1 MVIAW
6 MIALAPAVRQNLSL
20 SAKHA
25 LRASAMTK
33 PGPTDQTF
41 VVLLGGALAV
51 TPRLRADVAGARVVA
66 ADGGMRHAAGL
77 GVTPEIWVGD
87 FDSTPPELI
96 AAWPSIERQP
106 WPAAKNETDG
116 ALAVSVAAER
126 GARRIVLAGALGG
139 ERSDH
144 ALMHLIHAVS
154 LEEEGYAVKLT
165 SGEEEAWPLLPGSRE
180 IDLPQG
186 SLFSVLGLSPLS
198 GLFIDNVRY
207 PLNDFSLPFGSS
219 RTISNVAEGP
229 IHLSLASGRAI
240 LIARPYDLS
249 GA

>member
-1 MVIAW
+1 MGA
-6 MIALAPAVRQNLSL
+6 AAARCTRTPLSC
-20 SAKHA
+20 
-25 LRASAMTK
+25 
-33 PGPTDQTF
+33 
-41 VVLLGGALAV
+41 
-51 TPRLRADVAGARVVA
+51 
-66 ADGGMRHAAGL
+66 
-77 GVTPEIWVGD
+77 
-87 FDSTPPELI
+87 
-96 AAWPSIERQP
+96 
-106 WPAAKNETDG
+106 
-116 ALAVSVAAER
+116 
-126 GARRIVLAGALGG
+126 ALGG

-186 SLFSVLGLSPLS
+186 SLFSVLGLSPLD
-198 GLFIDNVRY
+198 GLSLGNARY
-207 PLNDFSLPFGSS
+207 PLSDFSLPFGSS

-229 IHLSLASGRAI
+229 IRLSLASGRAI